1 MSGVLG
7 WVGFGDTADVASL
20 DAMTAPAAR
29 FDGSSFERHTG
40 LRFALAVGGL
50 SHSAGLIRTRGL
62 VVALHGH
69 PFWGSPDRRQLE
81 VADVA
86 ALFIESFAKRD
97 VDALSDLHG
106 DYALALIDA
115 ERARVVLA
123 VDRMSVRNFVY
134 AQTEQGIVFGP
145 TCDVVLQHPAVRR
158 EVDPQAIYNYLY
170 FHMVPGP
177 STAFRGLRRLPPG
190 HFVDFERARCSVRAH
205 WRPRFVEDGDESF
218 TSLKRDFRRA
228 LDESV
233 RTFSD
238 EEKCGTFL
246 SGGTDSST
254 LAGLL
259 GSISGAPA
267 PTFSIGFDAEGYDE
281 IRYARIAAR
290 HFATAHHEYYVTPAD
305 VVDAVPRIAET
316 YDQPF
321 GNASAVPTYY
331 CARLAQMNGIKRMLG
346 GDGGDELYGGNT
358 RYARQ
363 QQFALYERVPQFLRQ
378 GVAEPVAR
386 YLPLTG
392 RFPLLRK
399 VRSYVTHAAMP
410 MPERYESYNLLER
423 LDPAAVLT
431 SDFLASIDT
440 RTPMGTLRSVYADT
454 NAKSLI
460 NRMLALDFRITLAD
474 NDLLKVTRMCELARV
489 DVAFPML
496 HDEVIDFSLRLS
508 PNQKLRGTRL
518 RYFFKE
524 ALKDF
529 LPPEIIAKQKHGFGL
544 PVGAWLQKP
553 DGLRTLAGDTLA
565 TLRHR
570 HIVRGDFL
578 DRLLK
583 EHLADHAR
591 YYGTMVWILMMLE
604 LWFQRW
610 GEARIGT

>member
-50 SHSAGLIRTRGL
+50 SHSAGLIRTRRL

-69 PFWGSPDRRQLE
+69 PFWGSPDRRQRE

-86 ALFIESFAKRD
+86 ALFIDSFAKHD

-106 DYALALIDA
+106 DYALALIDV

-145 TCDVVLQHPAVRR
+145 TCDVVLQHPTVRR

-177 STAFRGLRRLPPG
+177 STAFRGLRRVPPG
-190 HFVDFERARCSVRAH
+190 HFVDFERARCSIRAH
-205 WRPRFVEDGDESF
+205 WRPRFVEDGDEDF

-281 IRYARIAAR
+281 IRYARIAAH
-290 HFATAHHEYYVTPAD
+290 HFATVHHEYYVTPTD

-346 GDGGDELYGGNT
+346 GDGGDELYGGNA

-363 QQFALYERVPQFLRQ
+363 QQFALYERVPRFLRQ

-386 YLPLTG
+386 YLPHTG
-392 RFPLLRK
+392 GLPLLRK
-399 VRSYVTHAAMP
+399 VRSYVTQAAMP

-423 LDPAAVLT
+423 LDSAAVLT
-431 SDFLASIDT
+431 SDFLASVDT
-440 RTPMGTLRSVYADT
+440 RTPINTLRGVYADT

-460 NRMLALDFRITLAD
+460 NRMLSLDFQITLAD

-565 TLRHR
+565 TLRRR
-570 HIVRGDFL
+570 HIVRGEFL
-578 DRLLK
+578 DRLLN

-604 LWFQRW
+604 LWLQRW
-610 GEARIGT
+610 GGARVGT